1 MLVTMFEIYS
11 DHNMIIDTL
20 YKYHNYCTFFF
31 LIINI
36 KCMYNH
42 TVVPVVINDVEW

>member
-11 DHNMIIDTL
+11 DHDMIIDTL
-20 YKYHNYCTFFF
+20 YKYHNYCTFF
-31 LIINI
+31 LSYH
-36 KCMYNH
+36 KHKVYNH